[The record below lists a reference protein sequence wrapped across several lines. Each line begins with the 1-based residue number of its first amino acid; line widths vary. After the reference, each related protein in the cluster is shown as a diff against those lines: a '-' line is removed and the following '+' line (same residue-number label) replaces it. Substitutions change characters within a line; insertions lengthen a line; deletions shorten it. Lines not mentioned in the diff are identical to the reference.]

1 MNMTNIDFSFM
12 VLNPSG
18 SFTGNLKQHQTTY
31 FYTCL
36 FFYLINE
43 RSLVITQSYKV
54 SITTNI

>member
-1 MNMTNIDFSFM
+1 M